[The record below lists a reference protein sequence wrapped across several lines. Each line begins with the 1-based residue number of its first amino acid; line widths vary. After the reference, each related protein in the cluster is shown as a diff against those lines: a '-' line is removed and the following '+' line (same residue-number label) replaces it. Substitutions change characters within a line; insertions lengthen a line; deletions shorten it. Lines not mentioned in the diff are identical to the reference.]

1 MVCPADQ
8 VQLTSVPTKLESEV
22 ILVAAM
28 TVDELRKEIASGAI
42 DTVVIAKT
50 DMQGRLV
57 GKRVHGQYFLDEV
70 LKHGTEGCNYLL
82 AADIDMNTVAGYE
95 MSSWDRGYA
104 DFAMIGDIGTLR
116 RIPWQPGAA
125 MLLADV
131 QWLDGTDVVASP
143 RQILRKQIKNLA
155 DAGMQAMVGTE
166 LVLS

>member
-1 MVCPADQ
+1 
-8 VQLTSVPTKLESEV
+8 
-22 ILVAAM
+22 M
-28 TVDELRKEIASGAI
+28 TIEELRSEIASGAI
-42 DTVVIAKT
+42 DTVVIAMT

-95 MSSWDRGYA
+95 MSSWERGYA
-104 DFAMIGDIGTLR
+104 DFAMIPDISTLR

-131 QWLDGTDVVASP
+131 QWLDGADVVASP
-143 RQILRKQIKNLA
+143 RQILRKQVDALA
-155 DAGMQAMVGTE
+155 AAGMQAMVGT
-166 LVLS
+166 VL